1 MVRIIMATNNK
12 GKIEELKRYIKG
24 YNILSQKEAGIIDL
38 DVEEN
43 GNTFVQNAIIKANS
57 IKNYIKDDSYI
68 IAEDSGICI
77 DALGG
82 YPGVKTKRAAVEEL
96 KKDVTDVERNSF
108 ILEKMKD
115 NTNRKVVWQT
125 VIALIEKNGK
135 LTTFLGEIEG
145 KIPDKAIGENGFGF
159 DPIFYIED
167 EKKTLAQMSI
177 KEKEKYSARKIAV
190 DKLTKYLSNI

>member
-1 MVRIIMATNNK
+1 MKKIIMATNNT
-12 GKIEELKRYIKG
+12 GKINELKKYIKG
-24 YNILSQKEAGIIDL
+24 YEIVSQNEAGIIDL

-43 GNTFVQNAIIKANS
+43 GNTFEENAIIKANS
-57 IKNYIKDDSYI
+57 IRKYVENSYI

-77 DALGG
+77 DALNG
-82 YPGVKTKRAAVEEL
+82 YPGVKTKRAAMEEL
-96 KKDVTDVERNSF
+96 KKDVTDEQRNSF

>member
-1 MVRIIMATNNK
+1 M
-12 GKIEELKRYIKG
+12 
-24 YNILSQKEAGIIDL
+24 KE
-38 DVEEN
+38 
-43 GNTFVQNAIIKANS
+43 
-57 IKNYIKDDSYI
+57 
-68 IAEDSGICI
+68 
-77 DALGG
+77 
-82 YPGVKTKRAAVEEL
+82 
-96 KKDVTDVERNSF
+96 
-108 ILEKMKD
+108 
-115 NTNRKVVWQT
+115 NTNKKVVWQT

-145 KIPDKAIGENGFGF
+145 KIPDKAIGESGFGF